1 LLLQR
6 YYGSFFMNLY
16 KRKAVIL
23 RQNMARSVLFS
34 VLGDPDAPESQLEEL
49 FRMYKVC
56 TSFTIIKYL
65 YRNGYISQGK
75 CAGMIGCS
83 LRELHLYY
91 DKYLYEGDE
100 DESYFGI

>member
-1 LLLQR
+1 V
-6 YYGSFFMNLY
+6 NLY

-23 RQNMARSVLFS
+23 RQNMARGVLFS
-34 VLGDPDAPESQLEEL
+34 MFGDPDASESQLEEM
-49 FRMYKVC
+49 FHMYKVC

-75 CAGMIGCS
+75 CASMIGCT

-91 DKYLYEGDE
+91 DKYLYEE
-100 DESYFGI
+100 SYNESYFGV